1 MGVSH
6 FIVTGFAAGEGMDR
20 GMCGC
25 ILFCTGEGIDRGMC
39 GCITFHC
46 DRGMC
51 G

>member
-25 ILFCTGEGIDRGMC
+25 ILFYCDKF
-39 GCITFHC
+39 CIWG
-46 DRGMC
+46 RNGQ
-51 G
+51 GYVWVYLILL